1 MTTYKV
7 YMPRETRADDSD
19 HRVSLWRTGMFRTVW
34 IFALGYGAVTLAI
47 VLAIVILIDRYLL

>member
-1 MTTYKV
+1 
-7 YMPRETRADDSD
+7 
-19 HRVSLWRTGMFRTVW
+19 MFRTVW